1 MDIDAALSEDN
12 TVQVAELLEPAKN
25 HSFELGLKLN
35 LPLSEVEAIHQDYS
49 SQHNRFIR
57 IIIKFLQNAEPAATW
72 RVILDALRS
81 PLLRL
86 NGRVEDRAR
95 RPLVQQYPLVSELR
109 INGYFYLLLV
119 SYRKGQKAT
128 SPTIQ
133 SFEPGYT

>member
-35 LPLSEVEAIHQDYS
+35 LPFAEVEAIHKDYS

-72 RVILDALRS
+72 RVIIDALRS
-81 PLLRL
+81 PLVGL
-86 NGRVEDRAR
+86 NGLARRVEDRAR
-95 RPLVQQYPLVSELR
+95 RPLVQQLYPH
-109 INGYFYLLLV
+109 
-119 SYRKGQKAT
+119 RK
-128 SPTIQ
+128 
-133 SFEPGYT
+133 